1 MLRCALGLLREYRSR
16 YDQMPRLNA
25 ASRAFWAAKLSAEF
39 LSHNAM
45 ITLASIPVVILYASR
60 GAISQ
65 CLFGRLQFR
74 GCRFLDIWKMHS
86 WFELARLELP
96 FHRSRTAIY
105 LPVRTPSTRRTSRG
119 TVI

>member
-60 GAISQ
+60 EPFLNACSAACNSGVADSSIFGKCTPGSNWPDSNSLSIALEQQFISP
-65 CLFGRLQFR
+65 
-74 GCRFLDIWKMHS
+74 S
-86 WFELARLELP
+86 AP
-96 FHRSRTAIY
+96 
-105 LPVRTPSTRRTSRG
+105 PVRG
-119 TVI
+119 ALHEAQ